1 MVIIGSLRQIVD
13 YLKNNVAKGYTMDSL
28 KWALIKQGYS
38 RTLVEKAIDVANK
51 EIAETVPK
59 LIEKPMIKYEIL
71 DEDYNPVRFR
81 KSWWKTIVD
90 FFSD

>member
-71 DEDYNPVRFR
+71 DEDYNPVSFR
-81 KSWWKTIVD
+81 KSWWKKLFGLD
-90 FFSD
+90 